1 MTVVTATP
9 DLAAIKQR
17 QQITW
22 SSGDYAVIGT
32 TLTIIAEQLCETV
45 DLRPA
50 SKVLDVAC
58 GHGNTALAAAR
69 RWCDVTAIDYVP
81 ELLAR
86 GRERAAAERLAV
98 HFQEGDAEAIPFPD
112 DSFDVALSTVG
123 VMFAPNQEQTASELL
138 RVCRPGGKIGLAN
151 WIPNGFVGDM
161 FRAIGRNVPPPA
173 GLKPPALWGTEERL
187 RELFGGRVAT
197 LQTIRRSFFFRY
209 RSPQH
214 WLAVFRGYYGPML
227 KAFESLDAAGQQ
239 RLASDLLEVAHRFN
253 QSGDQTFV
261 APGEY
266 LDVLAVKAR

>member
-1 MTVVTATP
+1 MTAATATP

-17 QQITW
+17 QQMTW

-86 GRERAAAERLAV
+86 GRERADAERLAV
-98 HFQEGDAEAIPFPD
+98 HFQEGDAEAIAFTD
-112 DSFDVALSTVG
+112 DSFDAVLSTVG
-123 VMFAPNQEQTASELL
+123 VMFAPNQEQAASELL
-138 RVCRPGGKIGLAN
+138 RVCRLGGKIGLAN
-151 WIPNGFVGDM
+151 WTSSGFIGDM
-161 FRAIGRNVPPPA
+161 FRAIGRNVPPPT

-187 RELFGGRVAT
+187 RELFSGRVAS
-197 LQTIRRSFFFRY
+197 LQTIRRSFLFRY

-214 WLAVFRGYYGPML
+214 WLDVFRDYYGPML
-227 KAFESLDAAGQQ
+227 EAFESLDAAGQE

-253 QSGDQTFV
+253 QSGDETFV

>member
-1 MTVVTATP
+1 MTAPIATP

-17 QQITW
+17 QQLTW

-32 TLTIIAEQLCETV
+32 TLTIMAEQLCETV
-45 DLRPA
+45 DLRPGTR
-50 SKVLDVAC
+50 VLDVAS

-98 HFQEGDAEAIPFPD
+98 SFQEGDAEAIAFPD
-112 DSFDVALSTVG
+112 DSFDVVLSTLG
-123 VMFAPNQEQTASELL
+123 VMFAPNQEQAASELL

-151 WIPNGFVGDM
+151 WTPNGFIGEM

-173 GLKPPALWGTEERL
+173 GLKPPSLWGTEERL
-187 RELFGGRVAT
+187 RELFGHRVSS
-197 LQTIRRSFFFRY
+197 LQTIRRNYFFRY
-209 RSPQH
+209 RSPRH
-214 WLAVFRGYYGPML
+214 WLDVFRGYYGPML
-227 KAFESLDAAGQQ
+227 KAFESLDPAGRE
-239 RLASDLLEVAHRFN
+239 RLAADLLEVAHRFN
-253 QSGDQTFV
+253 QSGDETFV

-266 LDVLAVKAR
+266 LDVVAVKSR